1 MVCFKLKYMKGYFI
15 GGFVGNCA
23 NSFYLAKEHGLF
35 DNFMIGSFT
44 VVLVVAMGICGGL
57 AMLAIKDLVK
67 RLR

>member
-1 MVCFKLKYMKGYFI
+1 MKGYFI
-15 GGFVGNCA
+15 GGFIGNCA
-23 NSFYLAKEHGLF
+23 NAFVLAKEHGLF

-57 AMLAIKDLVK
+57 AMLAVKDLIK